1 MTLSNEQKLQ
11 LWVSVASVIV
21 TLIIAGSSI
30 AYASG
35 VTTNRVK
42 ALEAAVAEQKADLAE
57 ALDSLR
63 LTVNRIDDRTRET
76 DKAISRLEGRL
87 TK

>member
-1 MTLSNEQKLQ
+1 MSQEQRLQ

>member
-1 MTLSNEQKLQ
+1 MSNEQKLQ

>member
-1 MTLSNEQKLQ
+1 MRLSQEQRLQ
-11 LWVSVASVIV
+11 LWVSIASVIV

-35 VTTNRVK
+35 VTANKVRSLEEQIQQQKEVLNS
-42 ALEAAVAEQKADLAE
+42 ALEE
-57 ALDSLR
+57 LR